1 MLQFVYIYR
10 TFPTVRLLYVQGC
23 SSYFKYVMYA
33 RAGLDR
39 DDVCEPFWSST
50 GTRLR
55 APPPKGHDAVVLVP
69 FFAKEQNESDF

>member
-39 DDVCEPFWSST
+39 DDVSEPFWSST
-50 GTRLR
+50 GTRQSTSS
-55 APPPKGHDAVVLVP
+55 KGP
-69 FFAKEQNESDF
+69 

>member
-39 DDVCEPFWSST
+39 DDVI
-50 GTRLR
+50 
-55 APPPKGHDAVVLVP
+55 
-69 FFAKEQNESDF
+69 